1 MASGEGL
8 KIQPDNVR
16 AIVEMPEPEDIT
28 AVQRLVGVV
37 TYLSKFVPRLTE
49 ITGPLRDLTRQ
60 DTDWT
65 WGPAQKKAFK
75 QVKDA
80 VSSVP
85 VLRYNSLDDEVTLK
99 CVASQS
105 DIGATLMQMGQPVA
119 FTSRA
124 LTSAETRCAQ
134 IEKELLA
141 IMYACEKF
149 DAYVHGRDEV
159 AIQMDHKPLESIFKK
174 LLNGAP
180 MRLQRRLLRRQRY
193 YLKGLYHK
201 GTEMYMTDAL
211 SRAYLPVTVTDGHP
225 WRTFIQPC
233 FYLSRLNDYSK
244 SDMQHRK
251 IQCSPC

>member
-1 MASGEGL
+1 MCNHGSRTEHTQVPRALWREACTTEHRPVFQQRQAEVPFIGHVASGEGL

-49 ITGPLRDLTRQ
+49 ITGPLRELTRQ
-60 DTDWT
+60 DADWT

-85 VLRYNSLDDEVTLK
+85 VLRYNSLDDEVTLQ

-159 AIQMDHKPLESIFKK
+159 AI
-174 LLNGAP
+174 
-180 MRLQRRLLRRQRY
+180 
-193 YLKGLYHK
+193 
-201 GTEMYMTDAL
+201 
-211 SRAYLPVTVTDGHP
+211 
-225 WRTFIQPC
+225 
-233 FYLSRLNDYSK
+233 
-244 SDMQHRK
+244 
-251 IQCSPC
+251 